1 MGGQIDAEYGDYG
14 YAYLMLYTFEQW
26 EEAEDGLIPVG
37 DGTMMEFLLYIGDY
51 TDLSGDY
58 SIDDEMIEA
67 EESYIVNIAG
77 TDTTELSFITAE
89 LTLELVSRKASE
101 IDGFFIATYNVT
113 FSGKASNDVVYTT
126 KQTIEFEAFEPLQT
140 AIEQTESAKTIAT
153 KYLEHGNVII
163 LRNGVKYNTVGTII
177 K

>member
-1 MGGQIDAEYGDYG
+1 M
-14 YAYLMLYTFEQW
+14 
-26 EEAEDGLIPVG
+26 
-37 DGTMMEFLLYIGDY
+37 
-51 TDLSGDY
+51 
-58 SIDDEMIEA
+58 
-67 EESYIVNIAG
+67 VNIAG
-77 TDTTELSFITAE
+77 TDTTELSFITAK